1 MYYPDAADPVRE
13 PGVAE
18 FMRAVQLTASD
29 IADFLQTKRVGR
41 LVDVSA
47 DTAWRTWELGHR
59 VAADQRLKALNRWY
73 KKIRPVWQAARYRSP
88 IMWTGLAV
96 RNVAIRAVQPAVVS
110 IVAHRAV
117 QLYSGQL
124 VS

>member
-1 MYYPDAADPVRE
+1 MHYADAADPQR
-13 PGVAE
+13 AAAMDQ
-18 FMRAVQLTASD
+18 FTRAVQLTANDVGDS
-29 IADFLQTKRVGR
+29 LQTKRVGR

-59 VAADQRLKALNRWY
+59 VAADERLKALNRWY
-73 KKIRPVWQAARYRSP
+73 KRIRPAWQAARYRSP
-88 IMWTGLAV
+88 VMWTGLAV

-117 QLYSGQL
+117 QLYSGHL